1 MFLRCPILVW
11 YNIPVLGICSW
22 VVLSLFNIHSCLG
35 EMFLGCP
42 ILVRYIIP
50 VLGICSWVVLSF
62 FDSNIAILCGKERS
76 EDIKGVIRS
85 RNSKKNKQY
94 KDKRHQDKQWPA
106 SRLTEG
112 KNWTTRIPLTHE
124 SELRCSENRFNNQRL
139 TGIYIFSLGSEI
151 VCRKISKF

>member
-1 MFLRCPILVW
+1 MLLGCSILVQYTFLSW
-11 YNIPVLGICSW
+11 GDVPGLSYPCS
-22 VVLSLFNIHSCLG
+22 IYHSCLG
-35 EMFLGCP
+35 DMFL
-42 ILVRYIIP
+42 
-50 VLGICSWVVLSF
+50 VVLSF